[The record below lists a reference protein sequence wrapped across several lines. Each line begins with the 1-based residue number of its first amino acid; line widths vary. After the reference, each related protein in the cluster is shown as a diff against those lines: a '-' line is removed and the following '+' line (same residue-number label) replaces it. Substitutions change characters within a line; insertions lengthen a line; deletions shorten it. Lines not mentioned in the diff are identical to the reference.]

1 MAAPFPTRP
10 RTVVEPYTA
19 LTIGRRTVVSV
30 APAYAGGMRLLRRA
44 LVALSIASLVAGAL
58 RLRGN
63 GGVPPQEGGWRELR
77 VPGS

>member
-1 MAAPFPTRP
+1 MMSEEGKAEIDKARDVVL
-10 RTVVEPYTA
+10 TVPPQGLPSLLADA
-19 LTIGRRTVVSV
+19 LPNTLILT
-30 APAYAGGMRLLRRA
+30 
-44 LVALSIASLVAGAL
+44 LVALSIASLVAGIL

>member
-1 MAAPFPTRP
+1 M
-10 RTVVEPYTA
+10 
-19 LTIGRRTVVSV
+19 LSV

>member
-10 RTVVEPYTA
+10 RTVAEPYTC
-19 LTIGRRTVVSV
+19 LTIAWRMVVHV
-30 APAYAGGMRLLRRA
+30 APAYAGVMKLLRRA

-58 RLRGN
+58 RLRGT
-63 GGVPPQEGGWRELR
+63 GGVPPQEGGWLELR

>member
-1 MAAPFPTRP
+1 MRGAWWCALHL
-10 RTVVEPYTA
+10 RTLGV
-19 LTIGRRTVVSV
+19 
-30 APAYAGGMRLLRRA
+30 MKLLRRA
-44 LVALSIASLVAGAL
+44 LVALSIASLVAGVL